1 MAQQLISTLV
11 DDIDGTEA
19 DETISFALDG
29 TSYEIDLSEKNAK
42 ALRKALGHWT
52 ERARTSGRPARTRQ
66 RLASAGDSRNA
77 EIRAWAHSN
86 GHDVPARGRIPQRVV
101 AAFDA
106 AQEDAKPQI
115 APGPGRPR
123 SDVSHRR

>member
-1 MAQQLISTLV
+1 MAQHVTTTLV

-19 DETISFALDG
+19 AETITFALDG

-42 ALRKALGHWT
+42 ALRKNLGHWT
-52 ERARTSGRPARTRQ
+52 ERARTSGRPERIRKQ
-66 RLASAGDSRNA
+66 LAAAGDSRNA

-86 GHDVPARGRIPQRVV
+86 GHDAPARGRIPQRIV

-106 AQEDAKPQI
+106 ATNGHRED
-115 APGPGRPR
+115 
-123 SDVSHRR
+123 

>member
-101 AAFDA
+101 TAFDA
-106 AQEDAKPQI
+106 AQ
-115 APGPGRPR
+115 
-123 SDVSHRR
+123 